1 LLKTLTNNAG
11 GTLGG
16 ITSGQDIVFRVAI
29 KPVSTIGRAQ
39 KTATFD
45 GKAVTLEAKGRHD
58 PFVLPRAVP
67 IVEAMAALVLADL
80 ALIQLARAGSML
92 VPTGGG
98 GTAIGTKDEV
108 SGTVNLV
115 NSKKRKR

>member
-1 LLKTLTNNAG
+1 M
-11 GTLGG
+11 
-16 ITSGQDIVFRVAI
+16 FRVVI

-39 KTATFD
+39 ETSTFD

-80 ALIQLARAGSML
+80 ALQQLARAGSML
-92 VPTGGG
+92 VPIGGG
-98 GTAIGTKDEV
+98 GTAMATKHEV

-115 NSKKRKR
+115 NKKRKR